1 MTASLSMRFALG
13 CCLAALLLALSGCA
27 AAVPHWRSDA
37 YASFNAALAAAA
49 DSPEPEET
57 DTLRRTLELADRYYK
72 SGMVEE
78 ADGLYRLAGLKSRL
92 LSRTLL
98 AAQLRRG
105 AGVDVDPDGSGRHGA
120 DVDVADEIVSLN
132 DAVAD
137 EQRRDDPVGASPA
150 ALAGQPGQAVQGADS
165 RITPLPQ
172 SHDESFPGVK
182 PFAAALPLNV
192 TPKAR
197 IPSPARPRTDP
208 GRSIIYLTFDD
219 GPSRLTVPI
228 ATYLKSQGIRATFF
242 VLGCNVKGHEKAV
255 TSLVAMGHRVA
266 SHTFS
271 HNLHKLKASFAR
283 NTNEIGRTASLI
295 DRLGGDGRMVRIPYG
310 ASGRKLV
317 SQVAAEGAQIFTWD
331 IDSYDSTKRGAH
343 NRRLIEK
350 AVLGQLAKNQ
360 RRHAIVLFHD
370 GSGHDATLAALK
382 DLIPILKERGYG
394 FGLLSHNEKLAS
406 VSTPG
411 GAVP

>member
-1 MTASLSMRFALG
+1 MRFALG
-13 CCLAALLLALSGCA
+13 CCLAALLPALSGCA

-37 YASFNAALAAAA
+37 YASFNAARAAAA

-57 DTLRRTLELADRYYK
+57 DTVRRTLELADRYYK
-72 SGMVEE
+72 SGMIEE
-78 ADGLYRLAGLKSRL
+78 ADSLYRLAGLKSRL

-132 DAVAD
+132 DAVAE
-137 EQRRDDPVGASPA
+137 EQRRDAPVGAPPA
-150 ALAGQPGQAVQGADS
+150 ARVGQTGQAVQGADS
-165 RITPLPQ
+165 KIAPLPQ
-172 SHDESFPGVK
+172 SHDASFPGVK
-182 PFAAALPLNV
+182 PFAALPSN
-192 TPKAR
+192 TPPNAR
-197 IPSPARPRTDP
+197 IASLARPQTDP

-283 NTNEIGRTASLI
+283 HTTEIGRTASLI

-310 ASGRKLV
+310 ASSRKLV

-331 IDSYDSTKRGAH
+331 IDSYDSTNRGAH

-360 RRHAIVLFHD
+360 RKHAIVLFHD